1 MRIVVAMSGG
11 VDSSVAAALLV
22 EAGHDVVG
30 VSMQLY
36 DASHGEERFGSCC
49 TIDDLHDARRV
60 AHGLGIPH
68 YVVNLERRFEEVVVA
83 NFVREYADGRTP
95 IPCAHC
101 NSELKFSTLVEQAIG
116 FNADRV
122 ATGHYARITCD
133 GAGTHHLHR
142 GVDDRKDQ
150 AYFLFALTQAQL
162 ARAMFPVGN
171 MPKDDVRRIAL
182 ARGLRVADKPDSQ
195 EICFVPDGKYAT
207 VVDRHLP
214 GDRSGLVVDAQ
225 GRVLGK
231 HDGVHHF
238 TIGQRKG
245 LGISAAEPLYV
256 VKLDAERRLVQVGSK
271 AALERPALTASCV
284 NWVAG
289 APPAGGIRV
298 EVQIRSRH
306 TAAPATVTPLND
318 NRMAVQFDVPQSA
331 ITPGQ
336 AAVVFLGDEVLG
348 GGWIRLNRRPRF
360 GIAASSATHGLRQT
374 TQNRG
379 LHLSRARG
387 SARRRGRPCTRSR
400 PR

>member
-1 MRIVVAMSGG
+1 MADVRMRIVVAMSGG

-36 DASHGEERFGSCC
+36 DASAGEQRFGTCC

-68 YVVNLERRFEEVVVA
+68 YVVNLERRFQDVVVS
-83 NFVREYADGRTP
+83 NFVREYAVGRTP

-101 NSELKFSTLVEQAIG
+101 NSELKFSTLVEQALG
-116 FNADRV
+116 FAAARV
-122 ATGHYARITCD
+122 ATGHYARVTRD
-133 GAGTHHLHR
+133 AAGVYHLWR
-142 GVDDRKDQ
+142 GTDDRKDQ

-162 ARAMFPVGN
+162 ARALFPVGELS
-171 MPKDDVRRIAL
+171 KDEVRRLAL

-195 EICFVPDGKYAT
+195 EICFVPDGEYAA

-225 GRVLGK
+225 GRVLGR

-238 TIGQRKG
+238 TVGQRKG

-256 VKLDAERRLVQVGSK
+256 VKLDADRRLVEVGPKS
-271 AALERPALTASCV
+271 ALERRTLAASGV

-289 APPAGGIRV
+289 APPAGDLRAQ
-298 EVQIRSRH
+298 VQIRSRH
-306 TAAPATVTPLND
+306 AAAEARVTPLGSD
-318 NRMAVQFDVPQSA
+318 RMAVTFDAPQSA

-336 AAVVFLGDEVLG
+336 AAVVFQGGELLG
-348 GGWIRLNRRPRF
+348 GGWIE
-360 GIAASSATHGLRQT
+360 
-374 TQNRG
+374 
-379 LHLSRARG
+379 
-387 SARRRGRPCTRSR
+387 
-400 PR
+400 